1 MLMRSSGDPKRVQRG
16 LAEQTWAG
24 EAVCHKEELHRVQ
37 RQESQGDWDFLCRLW
52 SLWNH
57 NVKSE
62 RKRHCVRKTA
72 ESYMNDGYDD
82 GGWPS
87 STWLESITFETGKRS
102 QDPPWHQTFRII
114 DTCLSQ
120 NQTALKPDWPW
131 MPLPISNKDI
141 LHFSFGASLAG
152 PLYQR
157 YVGRKKAGRY
167 HRVGPRMTIT
177 ERHLW

>member
-1 MLMRSSGDPKRVQRG
+1 MILSGDPIWVQRG

-37 RQESQGDWDFLCRLW
+37 RQESQGDSDFWNRYRPLC
-52 SLWNH
+52 
-57 NVKSE
+57 
-62 RKRHCVRKTA
+62 HCNTMWKA
-72 ESYMNDGYDD
+72 KGSAWEKHQNCMNDGDDD

-120 NQTALKPDWPW
+120 NQTALKPDRPW
-131 MPLPISNKDI
+131 MPLPTSNKDI

-167 HRVGPRMTIT
+167 RRVGRRMTIT

>member
-16 LAEQTWAG
+16 LAEQTWAW

-37 RQESQGDWDFLCRLW
+37 RQESQGDSDFWNRYRPLC
-52 SLWNH
+52 
-57 NVKSE
+57 
-62 RKRHCVRKTA
+62 HCNTMWKAKGIAWEKHQIR
-72 ESYMNDGYDD
+72 MNDGDDD

-102 QDPPWHQTFRII
+102 QGPPWHQTFRII

-131 MPLPISNKDI
+131 MPLPTSNKDI

-157 YVGRKKAGRY
+157 YVGQKKAGRY

>member
-1 MLMRSSGDPKRVQRG
+1 MIQSGSSAGLQNKHEPEKQYVTRKNYIGFRG
-16 LAEQTWAG
+16 KKVKVIQIFYTDFGHFVITTWKAKG
-24 EAVCHKEELHRVQ
+24 IAWEKHQ
-37 RQESQGDWDFLCRLW
+37 IG
-52 SLWNH
+52 
-57 NVKSE
+57 
-62 RKRHCVRKTA
+62 
-72 ESYMNDGYDD
+72 MNDGDDD

-131 MPLPISNKDI
+131 MPLPTSNKDI

-167 HRVGPRMTIT
+167 RRVGRRMTIT

>member
-1 MLMRSSGDPKRVQRG
+1 MILSGDPIWVQRG

-37 RQESQGDWDFLCRLW
+37 RQESQGDSDYFFITTWKAKGSDIAWENQQIR
-52 SLWNH
+52 
-57 NVKSE
+57 
-62 RKRHCVRKTA
+62 
-72 ESYMNDGYDD
+72 MNDGDDD

-120 NQTALKPDWPW
+120 NQTALKPDRPW
-131 MPLPISNKDI
+131 MPLPTSNKDI